1 MLLALRTP
9 ALTLAALALS
19 ATAFA
24 KDSVVR
30 LEPESYHPLVAHV
43 VADSLQ
49 NFHYAKRDLD
59 DGVARIWLDSYI
71 DDWDPGRAY
80 FLDSDVAGFK
90 ARAIEIDDDVIG
102 DRPKLTLAFDVFERY
117 RQRAR
122 EVNVLAEIEL
132 ASPMSFDDESSAV
145 RLTDD
150 DTSWFTTRAAWRSN
164 WQDRIRAEVLD
175 LILGDHDEAEAR
187 ELVLKRYQRR
197 AKVVEQMDSGDVVE
211 SYLTSLTSA
220 FDPHSA
226 YYKPD
231 TSDDFDIR
239 MRDALE
245 GIGAELRME
254 DAYTQI
260 SRLIPGGP
268 AEASGQLKRG
278 DLIVAVAQDKD
289 DPVDVVDMRLS
300 EVVKLIRGP
309 KGSVV
314 RLTIRPAGAADRSET
329 RVVAITRDRVQL
341 ERASA
346 KGTLMEIPTQ
356 VEGEEVVRKVGMI
369 EVPSFYFDSW
379 AERKGEKDP
388 RSTTT
393 DVAKAVEQ
401 LRSQGAETMV
411 LDFRGNGGG
420 PLPEAVSLTGLF
432 IDKGPVVQI
441 HDPSRGQQILT
452 DKSAGV
458 VWAGP
463 LVVLTDEL
471 SASASEIV
479 AGALQDYNR
488 AIVVGGPQTHGKG
501 TVQSVVDLGA
511 VLPRGV
517 FPGFSENAGA
527 LKITVQTFYRITGE
541 STQLKG
547 VVPDII
553 LPSPWEG
560 MPVLESDLD
569 RPIPWG
575 KIEPARY
582 TPLPMNLD
590 LEPIREASGSRVAS
604 EQLFTW
610 LREDREERIE
620 REERDSLSLHLPTRK
635 AEREA
640 SEARYN
646 KRLAALGI
654 AKPGDEPDPDDED
667 ELGTLGEAFEQ
678 ALRTEAAMIALDVA
692 DRWVPPPALLAA
704 DKGKTAEV
712 NPGRVEKRKSK
723 GR

>member
-19 ATAFA
+19 TAAFA
-24 KDSVVR
+24 KDSGVR
-30 LEPESYHPLVAHV
+30 LEPEPFHPLVAHV

-49 NFHYAKRDLD
+49 TYHYAKRPIDEDLS
-59 DGVARIWLDSYI
+59 ILWLDVYL
-71 DDWDPGRAY
+71 DEWDGGRAY
-80 FLDSDVAGFK
+80 FLDSDVRAFK
-90 ARAIEIDDDVIG
+90 AKAGGIGADVLG
-102 DRPKLTLAFDVFERY
+102 DRPKLTLAFDVFDRY
-117 RQRAR
+117 RLRAR
-122 EVNVLAEIEL
+122 EVLKLAETEL
-132 ASPMSFDDESSAV
+132 AEPLTFDDEEAFLRIV
-145 RLTDD
+145 DD
-150 DTSWFTTRAAWRSN
+150 HTPWPKDRAEWKAN
-164 WQDRIRAEVLD
+164 WKDRMKAEVLD
-175 LILGDHDEAEAR
+175 LVLGERDEVEAR

-197 AKVVEQMDSGDVVE
+197 AKAVEQFDSGDVVE
-211 SYLTSLTSA
+211 SYLSA
-220 FDPHSA
+220 LSSVFDPHSA
-226 YYKPD
+226 YYKPE

-268 AEASGQLKRG
+268 AEASGQLKKG
-278 DLIVAVAQDKD
+278 DQIVAVAQDEGES
-289 DPVDVVDMRLS
+289 VDVVDMRLS

-314 RLTIRPAGAADRSET
+314 RLTIRPAGAADRSQT

-346 KGTLMEIPTQ
+346 KGKLLEVPTTFQ
-356 VEGEEVVRKVGMI
+356 GQEVVRKVGLI

-379 AERKGEKDP
+379 AARQGEENP

-393 DVAKAVEQ
+393 DVAKAVEE
-401 LRSQGAETMV
+401 LRAQGAESMV

-432 IDKGPVVQI
+432 IDKGPVVQV
-441 HDPSRGQQILT
+441 HDPGRGGQVLR
-452 DKSAGV
+452 DKQPGV

-488 AIVVGGPQTHGKG
+488 AVVVGGSQTHGKG

-511 VLPRGV
+511 VLPRGA
-517 FPGFSENAGA
+517 FPEFADNAGA
-527 LKITVQTFYRITGE
+527 LKFTVQTFYRITGE

-547 VVPDII
+547 VVPDIM
-553 LPSPWEG
+553 LPSPWQG

-569 RPIPWG
+569 RPIPWDT
-575 KIEPARY
+575 IEPTRY
-582 TPLPMNLD
+582 TPLPATLD
-590 LEPIREASGSRVAS
+590 LDPIREASASRVAS
-604 EQLFTW
+604 EVLFSW
-610 LREDREERIE
+610 LEEDRKERLAREDRT
-620 REERDSLSLHLPTRK
+620 SLSLHLPTRK

-640 SEARYN
+640 SEARY
-646 KRLAALGI
+646 KARLKHLGI
-654 AKPGDEPDPDDED
+654 SDPDEELDEDDED
-667 ELGTLGEAFEQ
+667 ERSTLGEAFEQ
-678 ALRTEAAMIALDVA
+678 ALRMEAARIAVDVA
-692 DRWVPPPALLAA
+692 DRWTPPTALLNA

-712 NPGRVEKRKSK
+712 NPGSVDKRKSK